1 MTAIDRS
8 TMIKRAAHQVSCSL
22 NDEVAILNL
31 QSTLYFGLDEVG
43 ACVWQALE
51 EPSRV
56 DALCKAVASQF
67 AVSDAACE
75 VDVLTFLAA
84 LQEAGL
90 IETVAG

>member
-1 MTAIDRS
+1 MNAIDRS
-8 TMIKRAAHQVSCSL
+8 TMIKRVLHQVSCNL

-51 EPSRV
+51 EPNRV
-56 DALCKAVASQF
+56 DALCKAVASHF
-67 AVSDAACE
+67 EVSETACE
-75 VDVLTFLAA
+75 ADVLTFLAA

-90 IETVAG
+90 IETAAG

>member
-1 MTAIDRS
+1 MNGIDRS
-8 TMIKRAAHQVSCSL
+8 TMVKRAAHQVSCGL

-51 EPSRV
+51 EPRRV
-56 DALCKAVASQF
+56 GALCKAVADRF
-67 AVSDAACE
+67 AVSDTACE
-75 VDVLTFLAA
+75 GDVLAFLAA
-84 LQEAGL
+84 LQAAGL

>member
-1 MTAIDRS
+1 MNGIDRS

-31 QSTLYFGLDEVG
+31 RSTLYFGLDEVG

-51 EPSRV
+51 EPRRV
-56 DALCKAVASQF
+56 DALCQAVAKNF
-67 AVSDAACE
+67 AVSATACE
-75 VDVLTFLAA
+75 ADVLAFLAT

-90 IETVAG
+90 IEAVAG